1 MPDSPS
7 RSRVYSVTEITR
19 SIKAL
24 LEETYPMVWIQGEI
38 SNLRQPSSGH
48 LYFTLKDSNA
58 QIGAVVFKGSLR
70 HLRFS
75 PADGLAVVGLGRL
88 SVFEPRGTYQIILE
102 YLDPAGA
109 GAMQLAFEKLK
120 RQLDDEG
127 LFDPRHKK
135 PLPHLPA
142 KIAVIT
148 SPSGAVIHDTLRIA
162 HGRFPNLP
170 VVIVPVRVQGESAPR
185 EIVQALEWVNAR
197 DDVDVVILARGGG
210 SLEDLQAFNTEA
222 VARAVFA
229 SRIPVVSAIG
239 HETDVTIAD
248 FVADCRAPTPSAA
261 AEMVVPEKRVLQLD
275 LQKLRQRLLNALSR
289 QTDRGRERLFQLR
302 KRLKDPQRRVQD
314 LRLRLD
320 DREHA
325 LTRAMGRYIRHQ
337 RGVLDRL
344 TSSLRP
350 QILGNQAEK
359 FKLLIDQLNFKLLN
373 TINIMVTNS
382 KARWKHQDTRLHGLN
397 PTAILARGYSITRT
411 LPEGCIVRNSA
422 QAPPGRRVH
431 VTLASGALVCQVE
444 GSSSDGSQNV

>member
-7 RSRVYSVTEITR
+7 RSHIYSVSEITR
-19 SIKAL
+19 SIKTL

-162 HGRFPNLP
+162 HGRYPNLP

-185 EIVQALEWVNAR
+185 EIVQALEWVNTR

-289 QTDRGRERLFQLR
+289 QTDHGRERLFQLR

-337 RGVLDRL
+337 RGVQDRL
-344 TSSLRP
+344 MSALRP

-373 TINIMVTNS
+373 TINILIANS
-382 KARWKHQDTRLHGLN
+382 MARWKHLDTRLHGLN

-411 LPEGCIVRNSA
+411 LPDGRIVRNSA

-444 GSSSDGSQNV
+444 GSSSDGSQNI